1 MNHYEPRRGI
11 ALAVAASALFA
22 LMSAYT
28 LLLAPLSGLDIFAW
42 RVIWTMPGALA
53 LLLLRGRWPQLRA
66 LVVRMA
72 KEPRT
77 ALALAVSAALLGL
90 QLWLFL
96 WAPLHGRM
104 LDVSLGYFLLPL
116 IMVLMGR
123 FYYHE
128 RLDGL
133 QWLAVA
139 CAAVGVA
146 HELWAT
152 HAFSW
157 PTLLV
162 AFGYPPYFVLRR
174 RIHADSLA
182 TFAVEMVL
190 LTPVAVFE
198 AWAGGSTAL
207 LDARPFLEFVL
218 LPGLGAL
225 STVALA
231 SYLKASRLLPMALF
245 GILGYVEPVLLVIVS
260 VTLLGEHL
268 GARELATY
276 VPIWLA
282 VGLTAV
288 HGARLV
294 RLSR

>member
-1 MNHYEPRRGI
+1 MNQYEPGRGI
-11 ALAVAASALFA
+11 ALCVGASALFA
-22 LMSAYT
+22 LLSAYT
-28 LLLAPLSGLDIFAW
+28 LLLKPLTGLDIFAW
-42 RVIWTMPGALA
+42 RVIWTVPGALA
-53 LLLLRGRWPQLRA
+53 LLFLRGRGAQLRELIA
-66 LVVRMA
+66 RMV

-77 ALALAVSAALLGL
+77 ALMLVVGAALLGL

-104 LDVSLGYFLLPL
+104 LEVSLGYFLLPL
-116 IMVLMGR
+116 VMVLVGR

-174 RIHADSLA
+174 KIHADSLV
-182 TFAVEMVL
+182 TFAVEMIL
-190 LTPVAVFE
+190 LTPIAVFE
-198 AWAGGSTAL
+198 AWAGGSLAL
-207 LDARPFLEFVL
+207 LDVRPFLAFAL

-225 STVALA
+225 STAALA

-282 VGLTAV
+282 VGLTAL